1 MMYGGMFY
9 SNRENQGLLLDVF
22 GFLSLARPFLLVSSQ
37 ASRHTAYSHHPQL
50 ARRFLFHCS
59 PIVLFCVRT
68 RLYALV
74 IFCFSFP
81 SLYPMLRYD
90 VRTDPISLVC
100 FSLSRRISVSLAIR
114 NSNLEPISLL
124 VPLHVISLKESH
136 YNRVRRVIVRQ

>member
-1 MMYGGMFY
+1 MGECSTLTEKIKDFY
-9 SNRENQGLLLDVF
+9 STFFWFSIPRSPLPPCIIPGLSPHRLL
-22 GFLSLARPFLLVSSQ
+22 PP
-37 ASRHTAYSHHPQL
+37 PQL
-50 ARRFLFHCS
+50 ARQFLFHCS

-100 FSLSRRISVSLAIR
+100 FSLSRCISVSLAIR
-114 NSNLEPISLL
+114 NSNSEPISLL